1 MGGSAPSVRSR
12 AAQLRGATID
22 NIQAVGKHLIVEFDG
37 GWALHVHLGMTGR
50 WRIGPPTGVRT
61 EMGLPRWCWR
71 RVDGQ
76 PVVTGRRRS
85 SSTVLPGYGIPSSIW
100 VLTSPLAHRTSNRS
114 SNASPMPLRDATVSD
129 VLLDQSIASGI
140 GNVYRNEVLFEAGVH
155 PEHDTHAL
163 DSKQL
168 AWIYRRASEHLRLN
182 VGRSRTTTGGRRRGS
197 ETYVYGRAGRPC
209 RRCGASI
216 RQGRSTNHERTTY
229 WCPSCQP
236 DPRDSCGP
244 ISVWTATN
252 PRPLQHWHL
261 VETRDT
267 SCAPLARLEQSSS
280 GACTASFRP
289 PPWSGASTPSQRPDL
304 HRSRSETA
312 RGVCPPSLPDRR
324 RTARSSRQTE
334 APRSASS
341 A

>member
-1 MGGSAPSVRSR
+1 MPEGDTVHGIASRLREAVGGDTLQRVGGSAPSVRSR

-50 WRIGPPTGVRT
+50 WRIGPPTGVR
-61 EMGLPRWCWR
+61 R
-71 RVDGQ
+71 DG
-76 PVVTGRRRS
+76 PAKVVLETGRWAARCYGAP
-85 SSTVLPGYGIPSSIW
+85 TVVIDRTPRIWDTVEYLGPDLTAGSPDIESILER
-100 VLTSPLAHRTSNRS
+100 VT
-114 SNASPMPLRDATVSD
+114 NAAADATVSD

-236 DPRDSCGP
+236 DPRDS
-244 ISVWTATN
+244 
-252 PRPLQHWHL
+252 
-261 VETRDT
+261 
-267 SCAPLARLEQSSS
+267 
-280 GACTASFRP
+280 
-289 PPWSGASTPSQRPDL
+289 
-304 HRSRSETA
+304 
-312 RGVCPPSLPDRR
+312 
-324 RTARSSRQTE
+324 
-334 APRSASS
+334 
-341 A
+341 